1 MLRQLTR
8 YLVKL
13 CKDILKIYTTLY
25 EKWNHASGD
34 KLVASFI
41 WCIVYCK
48 IFRLPQTWNAT
59 FMSSTFYFWPPQR
72 HFNAQQMLP
81 KNYVELYNCNITLDG
96 YLQTHVHN
104 SRYSM
109 LCFASNSNKISLL
122 FLSNWTTVE
131 FPNFQ
136 GQLWQKTISHW
147 IWNFHVK
154 IWRISKW
161 MFCT

>member
-1 MLRQLTR
+1 MLRQAR

-13 CKDILKIYTTLY
+13 CKDILKIYTLY
-25 EKWNHASGD
+25 EKWNHVSGD

-48 IFRLPQTWNAT
+48 IFRLPHEMPHSWVLHFTSGLSNT
-59 FMSSTFYFWPPQR
+59 FMRSKCYDTKLRLQVHCKYHIRYADTYIIQHTQR
-72 HFNAQQMLP
+72 
-81 KNYVELYNCNITLDG
+81 Y
-96 YLQTHVHN
+96 
-104 SRYSM
+104 
-109 LCFASNSNKISLL
+109 CFASNSNKML
-122 FLSNWTTVE
+122 FLSNWTVE

-147 IWNFHVK
+147 IWNFHVQ

>member
-1 MLRQLTR
+1 MRSEIMRLVINWLLHLFDVLFIVK
-8 YLVKL
+8 YLDCHKHEMQHSWVLHFTSGLLSDTLMHSK
-13 CKDILKIYTTLY
+13 CYQKI
-25 EKWNHASGD
+25 
-34 KLVASFI
+34 
-41 WCIVYCK
+41 
-48 IFRLPQTWNAT
+48 
-59 FMSSTFYFWPPQR
+59 M
-72 HFNAQQMLP
+72 
-81 KNYVELYNCNITLDG
+81 KNCTIAISHWMD
-96 YLQTHVHN
+96 LQTHVHN

>member
-1 MLRQLTR
+1 MLRQLAR

-25 EKWNHASGD
+25 EKWNHVSGD

-48 IFRLPQTWNAT
+48 IFRLPHEMQHSWVL
-59 FMSSTFYFWPPQR
+59 
-72 HFNAQQMLP
+72 HFTSGLLS
-81 KNYVELYNCNITLDG
+81 ETLMHSKCYQIMYIAISDSI
-96 YLQTHVHN
+96 YANTYIIQDTQC
-104 SRYSM
+104 Y
-109 LCFASNSNKISLL
+109 CFASNSNKML

>member
-25 EKWNHASGD
+25 EKWNHVSGD

-81 KNYVELYNCNITLDG
+81 NCVHCNIRFD
-96 YLQTHVHN
+96 
-104 SRYSM
+104 RYAHTYIIQDTQCY
-109 LCFASNSNKISLL
+109 CFASNSNKML
-122 FLSNWTTVE
+122 FLSNCW
-131 FPNFQ
+131 
-136 GQLWQKTISHW
+136 
-147 IWNFHVK
+147 
-154 IWRISKW
+154 ISKFSGPALTKDNQSLN
-161 MFCT
+161 MKFSCENMKNL